1 MTAVRVAVFLFEYLL
16 TVDRDGYVCHT
27 AGSAGLDLDV
37 IYNAVACTPEHIRVY
52 MIKPSLMI
60 KGDDRK
66 RNRLIIEYENVKHEK
81 ENKE

>member
-1 MTAVRVAVFLFEYLL
+1 MEDFFV
-16 TVDRDGYVCHT
+16 VDCDLYVSHA
-27 AGSAGLDLDV
+27 AGSAGFDLDF
-37 IYNAVACTPEHIRVY
+37 IYNTVACSPEHIRVY